1 MGSHLE
7 FVVVVLFAIQ
17 VADGDDPAGVGI
29 DAERQL
35 VLVHL
40 LVAGR
45 RHGGQRD
52 DPVGDEGVVGVVG
65 VVGLNPDD
73 AVTDGHVLD
82 DRLLE
87 KRRVESWCVVVD
99 VAYVDEELG
108 RVGAAGIAAV
118 LGPDHQPVAADRF
131 EIQRLHHGHVAAQ
144 RVDDKVA
151 LRVAADQRIA

>member
-17 VADGDDPAGVGI
+17 VADGDDPSGVGI

-40 LVAGR
+40 LVAGG
-45 RHGGQRD
+45 RHGGQWD

-65 VVGLNPDD
+65 VVGLNPDN
-73 AVTDGHVLD
+73 AMTDGHVLD

-99 VAYVDEELG
+99 IAYVDE
-108 RVGAAGIAAV
+108 
-118 LGPDHQPVAADRF
+118 
-131 EIQRLHHGHVAAQ
+131 
-144 RVDDKVA
+144 
-151 LRVAADQRIA
+151 